1 LHLDVFLC
9 LSKGVSSVPPLT
21 VTIVTKNE
29 EQFIERCINSASW
42 ADEVLVLDS
51 GSSDRT
57 PEIATSLGANVY
69 EQEWLGHPAQR
80 NKAASLAENDWIFS
94 MDADEIV
101 TPELARAIQETMN
114 GPIDERDGYAVNRR
128 GDIYGLLL
136 PNTSNRRRR
145 RNFVRLY
152 NRRYSGFD
160 PTIRIHEEVRYPGKS
175 ILLRGLLLQWRG
187 LMINDK
193 IETFNR
199 NATIEAQI
207 LTEKGRRASVHD
219 IFLRPILRF
228 LWNYVAKRV
237 ARLGTTG
244 LIYSL
249 LEATYEFI
257 RYAKLWEMQN
267 AARTPHPPAHVYRH
281 APGPVSAKSRQAE
294 EENPARLH
302 VDR

>member
-1 LHLDVFLC
+1 VID
-9 LSKGVSSVPPLT
+9 VPPLT

-29 EQFIERCINSASW
+29 EQFIERCINSVSW

-57 PEIATSLGANVY
+57 REIAASLGANVY

-80 NKAASLAENDWIFS
+80 NKAASLAKNDWVFS
-94 MDADEIV
+94 MDADELV
-101 TPELARAIQETMN
+101 TPELAQAIQETMN
-114 GPIDERDGYAVNRR
+114 GPMNERDGYAVDRR

-136 PNTSNRRRR
+136 PNTSNRQRR

-160 PTIRIHEEVRYPGKS
+160 PTIRIHEEVQYPGKS
-175 ILLRGLLLQWRG
+175 ILLPGVLIQWRG
-187 LMINDK
+187 VMINDK

-199 NATIEAQI
+199 NATIEAEI
-207 LTEKGRRASVHD
+207 LNEQGHRANVFD

-228 LWNYVAKRV
+228 LWNYAVKGV

-267 AARTPHPPAHVYRH
+267 ATYTPHPPAHVYRH
-281 APGPVSAKSRQAE
+281 APDPVSATSPQAE
-294 EENPARLH
+294 EGNPTRH
-302 VDR
+302 VLERRPSQRDV

>member
-1 LHLDVFLC
+1 
-9 LSKGVSSVPPLT
+9 
-21 VTIVTKNE
+21 
-29 EQFIERCINSASW
+29 
-42 ADEVLVLDS
+42 
-51 GSSDRT
+51 
-57 PEIATSLGANVY
+57 
-69 EQEWLGHPAQR
+69 
-80 NKAASLAENDWIFS
+80 

-114 GPIDERDGYAVNRR
+114 GPMNEGDGYAVDRR

-136 PNTSNRRRR
+136 PNISNRRRR

-152 NRRYSGFD
+152 NRRNSGFE

-175 ILLRGLLLQWRG
+175 VPLRGVLIQWRG
-187 LMINDK
+187 VMLNDK

-199 NATIEAQI
+199 NATVEAEI
-207 LTEKGRRASVHD
+207 LNEKGRRANAFD

-228 LWNYVAKRV
+228 LWNYVAKGV

-267 AARTPHPPAHVYRH
+267 ASGTPHPPAHVYRH
-281 APGPVSAKSRQAE
+281 APGPVSATSRQAE
-294 EENPARLH
+294 EGNPARH
-302 VDR
+302 VLER